1 MGIPQN
7 TGAHI
12 NTCNH
17 ISTSTKSISIFN
29 TATMSIPW
37 MHGCDVIVGNWDE
50 DLGRGRR
57 MQRGCGW
64 VKAPAEQRT
73 DSLTELCEFANMAY
87 DALEAAERK
96 PALLEWLE
104 TSAASPEDSAPISG
118 ASQTSPSEH
127 RGETPPTEYSIPE
140 HHEPGMGYAG
150 WKEFSG
156 RSRAPS
162 PWVGGRWVDQ
172 PATPGRVRRSV
183 RKVKDCYKA
192 FKFGRAISQAGQVMR
207 EIRRSVLSKK

>member
-1 MGIPQN
+1 
-7 TGAHI
+7 
-12 NTCNH
+12 
-17 ISTSTKSISIFN
+17 
-29 TATMSIPW
+29 

-50 DLGRGRR
+50 DLGRSRR
-57 MQRGCGW
+57 MQREHCRA
-64 VKAPAEQRT
+64 KAPAEQRT

-96 PALLEWLE
+96 HALLEWLE
-104 TSAASPEDSAPISG
+104 TSAASPENSASISG
-118 ASQTSPSEH
+118 ASQISPSEH
-127 RGETPPTEYSIPE
+127 SVDTPPTVYSIPK
-140 HHEPGMGYAG
+140 HHEPGMGYVG

-162 PWVGGRWVDQ
+162 PWDGGRWADQ
-172 PATPGRVRRSV
+172 PPTPGRDRRFV

-192 FKFGRAISQAGQVMR
+192 SKFGRAIPQAGQVMR

>member
-1 MGIPQN
+1 
-7 TGAHI
+7 
-12 NTCNH
+12 
-17 ISTSTKSISIFN
+17 
-29 TATMSIPW
+29 MSIPW
-37 MHGCDVIVGNWDE
+37 MHGCDIIVGNWDE

-57 MQRGCGW
+57 MQRAHPW
-64 VKAPAEQRT
+64 VKRQ

-96 PALLEWLE
+96 SSLLEWLE
-104 TSAASPEDSAPISG
+104 ASAIFPGDSAPITS

-127 RGETPPTEYSIPE
+127 SVDTPPTDYSILE

-162 PWVGGRWVDQ
+162 PWVGGRWTDQ
-172 PATPGRVRRSV
+172 PATPGRIRRFV
-183 RKVKDCYKA
+183 RKAKGSLTACRL
-192 FKFGRAISQAGQVMR
+192 GRVISRPVQLAK
-207 EIRRSVLSKK
+207 ETRRLILSKK